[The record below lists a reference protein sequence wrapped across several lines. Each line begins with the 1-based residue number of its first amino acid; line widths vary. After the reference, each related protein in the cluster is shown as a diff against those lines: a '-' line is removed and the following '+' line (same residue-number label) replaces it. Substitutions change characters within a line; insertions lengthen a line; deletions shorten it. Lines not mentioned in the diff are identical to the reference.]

1 VQTFVDISDLEGF
14 YCVLKYKQSA
24 DHRSMPRYVKV
35 SVNAFGTLPGHATPV
50 YNDKIAQFEV

>member
-1 VQTFVDISDLEGF
+1 
-14 YCVLKYKQSA
+14 VLKYKQNA

-35 SVNAFGTLPGHATPV
+35 SVNTFGTLPGQATPI